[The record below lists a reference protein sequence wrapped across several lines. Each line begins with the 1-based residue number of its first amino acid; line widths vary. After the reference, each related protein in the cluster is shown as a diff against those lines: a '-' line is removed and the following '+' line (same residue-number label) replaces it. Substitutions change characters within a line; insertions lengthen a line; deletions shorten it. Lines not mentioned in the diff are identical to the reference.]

1 MSRSG
6 SVTSLSQAA
15 PRPAALI
22 ARACETVRSHAS
34 IAAARRTYDCAGVS
48 TGPSLNDVMTGSAF
62 VIMRADDGDDDGGD
76 LCSGAAASSKLSAG
90 SAAVAMFT
98 LVAAAAAAPSIVGKK
113 RLASASDGADAELAR
128 AAVERSITPRWIRIE
143 GNTLSAK
150 TGRCEVCGMGKGEGP
165 KGSLSLFA
173 PKRMTIAFIRKS
185 AFLKQ

>member
-22 ARACETVRSHAS
+22 ACACATVRSHAS

-48 TGPSLNDVMTGSAF
+48 TGPSSNVGSAF
-62 VIMRADDGDDDGGD
+62 VVRADDDDGGS
-76 LCSGAAASSKLSAG
+76 CSGAAASKLSAG
-90 SAAVAMFT
+90 AAAVA
-98 LVAAAAAAPSIVGKK
+98 LAAGAAAAAPSIAGK
-113 RLASASDGADAELAR
+113 RPASASDDADADADAGLAH
-128 AAVERSITPRWIRIE
+128 AAVERSITPRCIRIE

-150 TGRCEVCGMGKGEGP
+150 TGRCDVCGMGKGEEGP
-165 KGSLSLFA
+165 EGSLSLSLLA
-173 PKRMTIAFIRKS
+173 PKRTTIAFIRKS